1 MVTASKPSHQ
11 LFLGSRIWASASVGT
26 PQDTDLPKPSMRLT
40 DLPSSSYPNATKHV
54 YIYIYTRGTWSPR
67 VHIYIY
73 ICQYMLVTWPPGR
86 SGIYPCMT
94 PPFFMSETP
103 CHPPGPRGP
112 RGPRPEGARGME
124 AQRWGQNGHCRN
136 GRSTK
141 LSVINE
147 SHTGMMFSPLQ

>member
-73 ICQYMLVTWPPGR
+73 MSVYASHLATWKVWDIPLHDAALLHVRDSLPP
-86 SGIYPCMT
+86 
-94 PPFFMSETP
+94 
-103 CHPPGPRGP
+103 
-112 RGPRPEGARGME
+112 PRPAGPTGPKARRCPGNGSTTLGPKWALQE
-124 AQRWGQNGHCRN
+124 RALNQTECYQRVTHRDD
-136 GRSTK
+136 
-141 LSVINE
+141 V
-147 SHTGMMFSPLQ
+147 